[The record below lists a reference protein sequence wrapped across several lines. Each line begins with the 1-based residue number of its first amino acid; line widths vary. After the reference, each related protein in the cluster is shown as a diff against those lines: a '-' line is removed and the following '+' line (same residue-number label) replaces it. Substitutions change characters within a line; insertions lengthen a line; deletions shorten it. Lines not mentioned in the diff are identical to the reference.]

1 MKLQTKLIL
10 CFFGALFLGK
20 VFLMLKVIKKGSF
33 KLNIEGS
40 INQREQVEES

>member
-10 CFFGALFLGK
+10 CFLGVLFLGK
-20 VFLMLKVIKKGSF
+20 VFILLKVIKKGSF

-40 INQREQVEES
+40 INRKEQIEES